1 MLFEDYSLP
10 NHILQTDLH
19 PDIVWWDSTSIML
32 VELTIPFEMFLHEAH
47 ERKEAKYYHLV
58 EEAWEKGFQAS
69 LITLEVGCRGI
80 PNLTGFQKLKDALK
94 LPTKVFTEL
103 LQDAIKATIGGSFS
117 VWVNRNK
124 LN

>member
-1 MLFEDYSLP
+1 
-10 NHILQTDLH
+10 
-19 PDIVWWDSTSIML
+19 ML

-47 ERKEAKYYHLV
+47 DRKEAKYYHLV

-103 LQDAIKATIGGSFS
+103 LQDATKATIEGSFS

-124 LN
+124 PN

>member
-1 MLFEDYSLP
+1 MRL
-10 NHILQTDLH
+10 
-19 PDIVWWDSTSIML
+19 M
-32 VELTIPFEMFLHEAH
+32 
-47 ERKEAKYYHLV
+47 KEAKYYHLV
-58 EEAWEKGFQAS
+58 EDAREKGFQAS

-80 PNLTGFQKLKDALK
+80 PHLTGFQKLKDALK

-124 LN
+124 LK